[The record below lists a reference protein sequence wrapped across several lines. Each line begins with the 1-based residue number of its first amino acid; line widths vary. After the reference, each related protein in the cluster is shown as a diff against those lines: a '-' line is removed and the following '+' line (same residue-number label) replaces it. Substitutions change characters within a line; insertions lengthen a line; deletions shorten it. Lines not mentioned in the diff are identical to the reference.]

1 MFNNNYYM
9 QLYGYTSSE
18 QVSNMGEYFLITEK
32 NTISA
37 FFHELEQDGI
47 IADYTLMSLSSVL
60 QWSMGRAT
68 LLSKISEIL
77 NNVEGDGID
86 ESIEA
91 KKSYNIS
98 EILSLLWHSAYYVA
112 ETYRRNGNSM
122 SWKTSPKLA
131 LNGFRGFVKMYPVDE
146 LYSLYN
152 NILSHKDILSEVEG
166 FILKWTMK
174 L

>member
-32 NTISA
+32 QTIEN
-37 FFHELEQDGI
+37 FFHELEQDGVV
-47 IADYTLMSLSSVL
+47 ADYSLISLSSVL

-68 LLSKISEIL
+68 LLSQITEIL
-77 NNVEGDGID
+77 NTIEG
-86 ESIEA
+86 EAVNEEIEA

-112 ETYRRNGNSM
+112 ETYRRSGNAM
-122 SWKTSPKLA
+122 RWETSPKLA
-131 LNGFRGFVKMYPVDE
+131 MRGFRDAEKMYPVDE
-146 LYSLYN
+146 IYSLYN
-152 NILSHKDILSEVEG
+152 DILEYKDILSEVEG
-166 FILKWTMK
+166 FILKWTVK

>member
-32 NTISA
+32 NTIST
-37 FFHELEQDGI
+37 FFHEMEQDGI
-47 IADYTLMSLSSVL
+47 VADYSLMSLSCVL

-68 LLSKISEIL
+68 LLSQISEIL
-77 NNVEGDGID
+77 STIEGEDIDDG
-86 ESIEA
+86 IEA

-112 ETYRRNGNSM
+112 ETYRRSGNSM
-122 SWKTSPKLA
+122 SWQSSPKLA
-131 LNGFRGFVKMYPVDE
+131 LKGFREAERMYPVDE
-146 LYSLYN
+146 IYSLYN
-152 NILSHKDILSEVEG
+152 NILAHKDILSEVEA
-166 FILKWTMK
+166 FILKWTMR

>member
-32 NTISA
+32 NTVSA

-47 IADYTLMSLSSVL
+47 VADYSLMSLSGIL
-60 QWSMGRAT
+60 QWSMGRAI
-68 LLSKISEIL
+68 LLSQISEML
-77 NNVEGDGID
+77 NTMEGEG
-86 ESIEA
+86 IEA

-112 ETYRRNGNSM
+112 ETYRRSGNFM
-122 SWKTSPKLA
+122 SWQTSPKLA
-131 LNGFRGFVKMYPVDE
+131 LKGFRESEKMYPVDE
-146 LYSLYN
+146 MYSLYN
-152 NILSHKDILSEVEG
+152 KIQANKDILPEVEE
-166 FILKWTMK
+166 FILTWTMK